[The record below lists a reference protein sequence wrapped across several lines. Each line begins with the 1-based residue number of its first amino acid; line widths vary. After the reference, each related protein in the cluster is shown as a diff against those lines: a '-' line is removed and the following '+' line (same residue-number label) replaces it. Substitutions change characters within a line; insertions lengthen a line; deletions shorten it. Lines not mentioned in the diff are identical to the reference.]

1 MSIHLYSLCEFK
13 KRKVRKERIKDGKKV
28 VKWEWEYEDVP
39 NGYKVIDGKLVKMTQ
54 KERMNRSKA
63 AKKSANKSTTKRKR
77 TISMRRRSVLTKD
90 K

>member
-13 KRKVRKERIKDGKKV
+13 KRKVRKERIKDGKKI